1 MQPTHD
7 ASTGLEQHYKKRHT
21 QIPTF
26 PYTETPI
33 LPPDVYIQGLSSKEG
48 LQTHP
53 ECDPIVVVKAPRLYR
68 TSPPGLSSQQSW
80 LRSTW
85 VLRNG
90 QWVQV
95 EDHVDPQLGEHR
107 FDNWA
112 ERAVFQ
118 FHPIDPPATPAK
130 PASPRLVLSIADL
143 FHPKT
148 IDTPRFVNALT
159 EHQILVTNALLR
171 IVHGGWDVDETNK
184 PMSGFNET
192 AKGDKDYWIEE
203 ENVLIRVHKKSRTKF
218 FDPREKPHPKIPVY
232 MLQDER
238 TTMRVELDSNEES
251 DEGWRLDE
259 DGWNC
264 HTDNWRTGGC
274 KIHEDD
280 PWVGRTVFKRR
291 KREKYLSAPSV
302 SSETV
307 KLIPKNDLFVAGHVS
322 CIGRVG
328 GGVGSVHL
336 ILKRVEGKMDIHYS
350 FESCDEDYLLLYMT
364 YGTTKSPLRVQPT
377 LMNIEITMYEIP
389 RETPRLVLL
398 CSEEVNWFTI
408 LNAKRQ
414 EKYGRREG
422 VGEISMLVV
431 TITIHDDL
439 NSEYGF
445 KKASYSVRD
454 ERDSMFF
461 SGPCTGGSSWSRLNR
476 SRSPETKE
484 KIEAKVLI
492 FEQLWKRFELLFTDV
507 YPKKVGIH
515 MELPRGCLYWNNK
528 DVKFLIEGT
537 DSTIHDF
544 DGCCYGLRQKF
555 GDSNMYIKKPWRI
568 VSWNVDVGN
577 RLSLKCDGRHEHAP
591 CAGRETLHT
600 QIYTSKIVSIIIEE
614 QIRRIESTKSE
625 DVSIR
630 NTGSSGHNMKKS
642 GVAAACVVSA
652 GHVEELHSNNTSG
665 KAIRTSTKNLK
676 IFITFK
682 TNLRSRYLWDSPLI
696 PKRNKSNP
704 NRGFRATG
712 AGRAGRSDGQKS
724 CPVATAASGSD
735 SRPFRQPPSSRSQN
749 NPTFY
754 KQPLFALAN
763 ETKGTAYLRRAG
775 ATLKAL
781 IEDENRGTI
790 VLPPKFGDKAP
801 SDSLPFQWASF
812 GIPLVLLI
820 GLALGRVATVDNA
833 KIPLFKILLQM
844 VRDVDLDQPL
854 RESVTKIAKHCTMM
868 SIAASNFITRKG
880 RGESEDLHSV
890 EPILDKLATTS
901 CLNEIAAGT
910 QNLSDDLIAKNLG
923 GTLRSLMDHGTGAP
937 QRSYLDRNA
946 PLFKTRSEQWYEI
959 FNFYSSVDP
968 PKGTFHAIASL
979 EHMAHHADQLLRE
992 LSLNIRIYNKEH
1004 QTVNGKL
1011 SISGVVDDVVRHYKR
1026 STAAAAFVVP
1036 PRAAAM
1042 NVVIGL
1048 AALLDMMRKHVE
1060 HKEKFLEAQLMTYGM
1075 EHKQRCIR
1083 SPFWNHFDELI
1094 RNSFDW
1100 FGIGDTFEV
1109 LVLMSCPSTTR

>member
-1 MQPTHD
+1 MIAIIRSGQNPTMRHLERTHGISIQWMHKIFQNDLMYLVYEITSKMCADIHTKAFKDHMTWKRACMLINILSYEDISSEDIWSIMQPTHD
-7 ASTGLEQHYKKRHT
+7 TSTGLEQHYKKRNT

-33 LPPDVYIQGLSSKEG
+33 LPSDVYMQGLSSKEG

-68 TSPPGLSSQQSW
+68 TSPPGLSSQHPW

-90 QWVQV
+90 QWVRV
-95 EDHVDPQLGEHR
+95 EDHVESQLGEHR

-118 FHPIDPPATPAK
+118 FHPVDVPATPAK
-130 PASPRLVLSIADL
+130 PIFPRLVVSIADL
-143 FHPKT
+143 FHRQT

-184 PMSGFNET
+184 PLSGLKET
-192 AKGDKDYWIEE
+192 AKEDKDYWIEE
-203 ENVLIRVHKKSRTKF
+203 ENVLIRVHKKERTKF
-218 FDPREKPHPKIPVY
+218 FDPREKPHPKVPEH

-238 TTMRVELDSNEES
+238 TTMRVDPDSNEES
-251 DEGWRLDE
+251 DGGWRLDE

-274 KIHEDD
+274 KIHNDE

-291 KREKYLSAPSV
+291 KREKYLSAPSEC
-302 SSETV
+302 SETI
-307 KLIPKNDLFVAGHVS
+307 KLIRKNDLFVAGHVS
-322 CIGRVG
+322 CVGKKG

-336 ILKRVEGKMDIHYS
+336 ILKRVEGKKDCHFS
-350 FESCDEDYLLLYMT
+350 FESNGEDYFLMSMT
-364 YGTTKSPLRVQPT
+364 SGATGSKEKGRPT
-377 LMNIEITMYEIP
+377 LMNIEVTMVEIP
-389 RETPRLVLL
+389 QEIPRLVLL

-422 VGEISMLVV
+422 VGGISLLVV

-454 ERDSMFF
+454 ERDSVFF

-484 KIEAKVLI
+484 KIEAKLLI
-492 FEQLWKRFELLFTDV
+492 FEQLWKRFELLFVDF
-507 YPKKVGIH
+507 YPKRVGIH

-528 DVKFLIEGT
+528 EVKFLIEGT

-555 GDSNMYIKKPWRI
+555 GDSSKYIKKPWRI
-568 VSWNVDVGN
+568 VSWNIDVGN

-600 QIYTSKIVSIIIEE
+600 QIYTSKIVSIILEE
-614 QIRRIESTKSE
+614 QNRRTENIKSE
-625 DVSIR
+625 NVSNR
-630 NTGSSGHNMKKS
+630 NTGSSGCSMKKS
-642 GVAAACVVSA
+642 GIAAACVVSA
-652 GHVEELHSNNTSG
+652 CKDEGTFSNSTR
-665 KAIRTSTKNLK
+665 KEAIRTSLLNLK
-676 IFITFK
+676 ISIIVK
-682 TNLRSRYLWDSPLI
+682 TNLRSRYLWDPPLI

-724 CPVATAASGSD
+724 CPVAMAASGSD
-735 SRPFRQPPSSRSQN
+735 SRPHRQPPSSRTQGN
-749 NPTFY
+749 TPKFC
-754 KQPLFALAN
+754 KQPLFALGN
-763 ETKGTAYLRRAG
+763 EGKGTAYLRRAG

-781 IEDENRGTI
+781 IEDEKKGTI
-790 VLPPKFGDKAP
+790 KLPPKFGDKAP
-801 SDSLPFQWASF
+801 SDSLPAQWASF

-820 GLALGRVATVDNA
+820 GLALG
-833 KIPLFKILLQM
+833 K
-844 VRDVDLDQPL
+844 
-854 RESVTKIAKHCTMM
+854 
-868 SIAASNFITRKG
+868 
-880 RGESEDLHSV
+880 
-890 EPILDKLATTS
+890 
-901 CLNEIAAGT
+901 
-910 QNLSDDLIAKNLG
+910 
-923 GTLRSLMDHGTGAP
+923 
-937 QRSYLDRNA
+937 
-946 PLFKTRSEQWYEI
+946 
-959 FNFYSSVDP
+959 SS
-968 PKGTFHAIASL
+968 H
-979 EHMAHHADQLLRE
+979 R
-992 LSLNIRIYNKEH
+992 R
-1004 QTVNGKL
+1004 
-1011 SISGVVDDVVRHYKR
+1011 
-1026 STAAAAFVVP
+1026 
-1036 PRAAAM
+1036 
-1042 NVVIGL
+1042 
-1048 AALLDMMRKHVE
+1048 
-1060 HKEKFLEAQLMTYGM
+1060 
-1075 EHKQRCIR
+1075 
-1083 SPFWNHFDELI
+1083 
-1094 RNSFDW
+1094 
-1100 FGIGDTFEV
+1100 
-1109 LVLMSCPSTTR
+1109 